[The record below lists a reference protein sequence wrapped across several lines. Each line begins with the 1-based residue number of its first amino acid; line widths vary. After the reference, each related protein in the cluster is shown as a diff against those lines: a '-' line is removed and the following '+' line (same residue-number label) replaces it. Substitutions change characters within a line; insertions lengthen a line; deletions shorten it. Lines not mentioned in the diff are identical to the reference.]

1 METYTS
7 DIDLYKS
14 IDGNPIKNPVGY
26 CMYHKGYVS
35 DRQAKVHRCFRK
47 HGGTCGRMKDMEG
60 RNIRKMTSQQY
71 YDKVVDRLTKMET
84 VLIRMGKALENISK
98 TLDMMEKN
106 EETML
111 NIDREGSICK
121 E

>member
-1 METYTS
+1 METLTS

-26 CMYHKGYVS
+26 CVYHKGYVS

-47 HGGTCGRMKDMEG
+47 HGGTCGRLKDMEG

-71 YDKVVDRLTKMET
+71 YDKMVDRITKMET
-84 VLIRMGKALENISK
+84 ALIRMGKALENISK

-106 EETML
+106 EEEML
-111 NIDREGSICK
+111 NIDRDESICK

>member
-1 METYTS
+1 MTE
-7 DIDLYKS
+7 DIDLYQS
-14 IDGNPIKNPVGY
+14 IDGNGIRKPVGY

-47 HGGTCGRMKDMEG
+47 HGGTCPRLQNLEG
-60 RNIRKMTSQQY
+60 RSIRKVKTEQF

-84 VLIRMGKALENISK
+84 ALIRMGKALENISRS
-98 TLDMMEKN
+98 LDMMEKN
-106 EETML
+106 EEEIL
-111 NIDREGSICK
+111 KIDREESICK